1 MAYKTDRNIIGR
13 QVTTAAEEASAVLDV
28 VAGSGMKVTAAFPSG
43 LTAAEYRTIF
53 ADLRSVDSGLVAI
66 GPRVSTGWS
75 DLTTTDLAV
84 ATGKGYTVITSAFG
98 WFCFYFFAP
107 PWWGFFIIWFYDHE
121 KTNQATSQIWQSYA
135 WIL

>member
-98 WFCFYFFAP
+98 
-107 PWWGFFIIWFYDHE
+107 
-121 KTNQATSQIWQSYA
+121 
-135 WIL
+135 